1 MVRMTLMLM
10 MALMKVRILPKVR
23 MINDHDDGGGDD
35 IDIRNLTSTMM
46 RITTKAMIINGSD
59 ERLSRARCLANQG

>member
-1 MVRMTLMLM
+1 MTPIPMTVLM
-10 MALMKVRILPKVR
+10 MVRILPKVR

-35 IDIRNLTSTMM
+35 NDINVRQLTSTLM
-46 RITTKAMIINGSD
+46 RMTTKAMIINGND

>member
-1 MVRMTLMLM
+1 MTPMLM
-10 MALMKVRILPKVR
+10 MVLMMVRILPKVT

-35 IDIRNLTSTMM
+35 NDINVRQLTSTLM
-46 RITTKAMIINGSD
+46 RMTTKAMIINGND